1 LGVRKRIVL
10 KHANVILAFHAH
22 EPLWDLPN
30 ELIALVDDPEIHDAI
45 RGENYVLKRVR
56 EERDIYTHLVET
68 AQSLEAPVVLDAT
81 NELLVQ
87 LAWYMPE
94 TFQNLAAAYKNGT
107 IYPLYTHA
115 HHTHAALSNPDE
127 IADELRL
134 NMELLHKVMGIP
146 EPRHRG
152 AFPTEACVD
161 ASKLAAYKDSGIE
174 YVVFPHLNEHKV
186 RFVVDGRG
194 DVQYRP
200 FVVGPDM
207 LALPRHFPVSQYI
220 WRPITR
226 YDPKGVRRQ
235 GYILGKYWVFADEY
249 ATKSYL
255 SFPISWEN
263 AVAEYAAVLENALM
277 NLPEQGL
284 VLYIQDLEL
293 MDFGDIALRLIE
305 QAWKTVLSKKIAEVH
320 FVTPDDYLDSL
331 GDIADLPRVRFYQ
344 MSWAPEIRLV
354 LRSDGHYPPL
364 DAGQFRGIDFEEEVF
379 KRLPFIFWEPGRF
392 LTNIYGAI
400 LDAFG
405 IPRRLAVDAV
415 LLHDT
420 RYALPRFDL
429 KEQLALHYRLMK
441 RACNWGWRP
450 EEGRQKRPFLHGY
463 RISELLLDSSSEDNA
478 FAGTRYVHSGDATYI
493 GAERILGF
501 FLDTRFNYL
510 KIGIQNGLAGE
521 QRKAALLEIR
531 RGQSHRVIAT
541 EFAQRAA
548 ETSRSVQA
556 ATTPDGKGEAL
567 NRLIREL
574 KGYCR
579 EVFVATDHVQR
590 SWGYIRD
597 LDSMT
602 EIMYQYLY
610 EVYPP
615 KFYTM
620 FKRLLPDEWRT
631 RSNPRLL

>member
-1 LGVRKRIVL
+1 L

-45 RGENYVLKRVR
+45 RGENYVLKRAR
-56 EERDIYTHLVET
+56 EERDIYTHLVQT

-87 LAWYMPE
+87 LAWYMPA

-152 AFPTEACVD
+152 AFPTEASVD
-161 ASKLAAYKDSGIE
+161 ASKLAAYKDSGIQ
-174 YVVFPHLNEHKV
+174 YVVLPHLDEHKMH
-186 RFVVDGRG
+186 FVVDGRG
-194 DVQYRP
+194 DIQYHP
-200 FVVGPDM
+200 FVIGPDM
-207 LALPRHFPVSQYI
+207 LALPRHFPVSQHI

-226 YDPKGVRRQ
+226 YDPKGVRKQ

-249 ATKSYL
+249 VNKSYL
-255 SFPISWEN
+255 SFPLSWED
-263 AVAEYAAVLENALM
+263 AVAEYAAVLENALT

-284 VLYIQDLEL
+284 ILYVQDLEL
-293 MDFGDIALRLIE
+293 MDFGDVALLLME
-305 QAWKTVLSKKIAEVH
+305 QAWKSVLSKRIAEVH
-320 FVTPDDYLDSL
+320 FVSPDDYLDGL
-331 GDIADLPRVRFYQ
+331 GDIEQLPRVRFYQ

-364 DAGQFRGIDFEEEVF
+364 DAGEFRGIDFEEEAF
-379 KRLPFIFWEPGRF
+379 KRLPFIFWETGRF
-392 LTNIYGAI
+392 LTDIYGAI

-463 RISELLLDSSSEDNA
+463 RVSELLLDSSSEDNA
-478 FAGTRYVHSGDATYI
+478 FAGTRYVHPGDATYV
-493 GAERILGF
+493 GAERILEF
-501 FLDTRFNYL
+501 LLDTRFNYL
-510 KIGIQNGLAGE
+510 KIGIRNGLAGE

-541 EFAQRAA
+541 EFLQRAA
-548 ETSRSVQA
+548 EASRSVQA
-556 ATTPDGKGEAL
+556 ASTPDGKGEAL

-590 SWGYIRD
+590 SWGYMGD
-597 LDSMT
+597 LDAMT

-610 EVYPP
+610 EIHPP
-615 KFYTM
+615 RFYTM
-620 FKRLLPDEWRT
+620 FKKILPDEWRT
-631 RSNPRLL
+631 RRNPRLL

>member
-1 LGVRKRIVL
+1 MKQ
-10 KHANVILAFHAH
+10 ANIILAFHAH

-45 RGENYVLKRVR
+45 RGENYVLKRAR
-56 EERDIYTHLVET
+56 EERDIYTHLIQT
-68 AQSLEAPVVLDAT
+68 ARSLEAPVVLDAT

-87 LAWYMPE
+87 LAWHMPQ
-94 TFQNLAAAYKNGT
+94 TFQNLTAAYKDGT

-115 HHTHAALSNPDE
+115 HHTHAALVNSDE

-152 AFPTEACVD
+152 VFPTEASVD
-161 ASKLAAYKDSGIE
+161 ASKLAAYKDSGME
-174 YVVFPHLNEHKV
+174 YIIFPHLSNQRAH
-186 RFVVDGRG
+186 FAVDGKG
-194 DVQYRP
+194 DIQYRP

-207 LALPRHFPVSQYI
+207 IALPRHFPVSQYI

-226 YDPKGVRRQ
+226 HDPTGVKKQ
-235 GYILGKYWVFADEY
+235 GYILAKYPVFAEEY
-249 ATKSYL
+249 AGKSHL
-255 SFPISWEN
+255 SFPISWDG
-263 AVAEYAAVLENALM
+263 AVAEYSKVIENALA
-277 NLPEQGL
+277 NLPDEGL

-293 MDFGDIALRLIE
+293 MDYGDIALRLME
-305 QAWKTVLSKKIAEVH
+305 QAWKGVLGKSIAEVH
-320 FVTPDDYLDSL
+320 FLTPDDYLDKF
-331 GDIADLPRVRFYQ
+331 GDMTKLPRVRFCQ
-344 MSWAPEIRLV
+344 ISWAPEIRLV
-354 LRSDGHYPPL
+354 LRSDGHYPPR
-364 DAGQFRGIDFEEEVF
+364 DAGEFGGIDFEKEVF
-379 KRLPFIFWEPGRF
+379 RRIPFIFWEAGRF
-392 LTNIYGAI
+392 LVDIYGSI

-420 RYALPRFDL
+420 RYAVPRLDF
-429 KEQLALHYRLMK
+429 KEQPALHYRLMK

-463 RISELLLDSSSEDNA
+463 RISELLLNSSPEDNA
-478 FAGTRYVHSGDATYI
+478 FAGTRYVHPGDAMYT
-493 GAERILGF
+493 GAERILEF
-501 FLDTRFNYL
+501 LLDTRFNYL
-510 KIGIQNGLAGE
+510 KTGIQNGLAGE
-521 QRKAALLEIR
+521 QKKAALLEIE
-531 RGQSHRVIAT
+531 RGQSHRTIAT
-541 EFAQRAA
+541 EFIQRAA
-548 ETSRSVQA
+548 EASRSVQT

-590 SWGYIRD
+590 SWGCIRD

-602 EIMYQYLY
+602 EIMYGYLHDI
-610 EVYPP
+610 YPP
-615 KFYTM
+615 KFSTI
-620 FKRLLPDEWRT
+620 FRKVLPDEWKT
-631 RSNPRLL
+631 RKNPTLL